1 MAMISFASWNSPW
14 QPSDHNSTNPVVSRQ
29 ALILLAF
36 LALIWGSTWP
46 IMKIAVLA
54 FEPWTFRAYCGVLGG
69 LGMLLVL
76 KLIGQRITLPTDQ
89 LRLALLVAPFSL
101 GGWFVFSA
109 LGVGLMGSGR
119 AAIIAYT
126 MPLWAIVFAR
136 LILQEPITPA
146 RTAGLLAGLA
156 GLGVLLSHDF
166 TRISDQPLGIVYM
179 LCAAIVWG
187 LGTVLF
193 KRATWREP
201 VAVIVAWQL
210 LGLGLPVTF
219 IALLTETPLP
229 DADSM
234 AWLALAFNIVF
245 STVVG
250 YVLWNRI
257 VLLMPAGV
265 AAIASLVV
273 PVTGVLMGAMLLHE
287 AVGWREMTALGLV
300 LGAILLVMKE
310 QPRLKGTSI

>member
-1 MAMISFASWNSPW
+1 
-14 QPSDHNSTNPVVSRQ
+14 
-29 ALILLAF
+29 
-36 LALIWGSTWP
+36 
-46 IMKIAVLA
+46 
-54 FEPWTFRAYCGVLGG
+54 
-69 LGMLLVL
+69 
-76 KLIGQRITLPTDQ
+76 
-89 LRLALLVAPFSL
+89 
-101 GGWFVFSA
+101 
-109 LGVGLMGSGR
+109 
-119 AAIIAYT
+119 
-126 MPLWAIVFAR
+126 
-136 LILQEPITPA
+136 
-146 RTAGLLAGLA
+146 
-156 GLGVLLSHDF
+156 
-166 TRISDQPLGIVYM
+166 
-179 LCAAIVWG
+179 
-187 LGTVLF
+187 
-193 KRATWREP
+193 
-201 VAVIVAWQL
+201 
-210 LGLGLPVTF
+210 VTF